1 MVKRFPLQKFFQV
14 CQAAWVL
21 LPDHRKPSP
30 NTTYALS
37 DAVNSAMSMFFMQAQ
52 SFLAHHQAM
61 SQKKQGKQNLQT
73 LFEVQKVPSDNQIRN
88 LLDPLPPEAFAPQYE
103 WIWKR
108 LSRLGGLTA
117 YETSLHTRLIAL
129 DGMVYHSSTEIS
141 CPYCLTRQDRNGKI
155 HYYHAVLLPLMVNSD
170 LEHVLA
176 CFPEMIT
183 PQDGAEKQDC
193 ERNAAKRWLTRW
205 AHLFVPHSITYL
217 GDDLFCNQPL
227 CEQVI
232 TQKQYFLFV
241 CKPDSH
247 VELYRWLAALT
258 PHERSERRWN
268 GKHGEIWRWQWVN
281 QVPIR
286 GGKDALLVN
295 WCDLQIT
302 HEETGAILYHNSWVT
317 NHQLTTDRVEA
328 ICRCGRTRW
337 KIENEGINVLKQ
349 KGYHVE
355 HNFGHG
361 AQHLAQVFLVL
372 NLLAFLL
379 HTALHLVDD
388 FYKFLRQALH
398 TRVTFFNDLR
408 ALCRYHVF
416 PDWEAL
422 WLFMIKSLEEDD
434 LPKDIAALISN

>member
-1 MVKRFPLQKFFQV
+1 
-14 CQAAWVL
+14 
-21 LPDHRKPSP
+21 
-30 NTTYALS
+30 
-37 DAVNSAMSMFFMQAQ
+37 MQSQ

-61 SQKKQGKQNLQT
+61 SQKKRGKQNLQT
-73 LFEVQKVPSDNQIRN
+73 LFAVDNVPSDNQIRN
-88 LLDPLPPEAFAPQYE
+88 LLDPLDPLAFAPQYA
-103 WIWKR
+103 WIWQK
-108 LSRLGGLTA
+108 LSELGGLEMYNTH
-117 YETSLHTRLIAL
+117 LKTRLIAL

-141 CPYCLTRQDRNGKI
+141 CANCTTRRDRNGKT
-155 HYYHAVLLPLMVNSD
+155 HYYHATLLPLLVKPD
-170 LEHVLA
+170 FEHVLT

-193 ERNAAKRWLTRW
+193 ERNAAKRWLARW
-205 AHLFVPHSITYL
+205 AHLFQPHSITYL

-227 CEQVI
+227 CEQVLA
-232 TQKQYFLFV
+232 QEQSFLFV

-247 VELYRWLAALT
+247 VGLYTWLAVLT
-258 PHERSERRWN
+258 PQVRSERRWN

-286 GGKDALLVN
+286 SGEDALLVN

-302 HEETGAILYHNSWVT
+302 HEDSGEVLYHNSWAT
-317 NHQLTTDRVEA
+317 NHTLSADNVA
-328 ICRCGRTRW
+328 DICHFGRTRW
-337 KIENEGINVLKQ
+337 KIENEGINVLKR

-361 AQHLAQVFLVL
+361 EQYLAQVFLVL

-388 FYKFLRQALH
+388 LYRFLRQALH
-398 TRVTFFNDLR
+398 TRVIFFNDLR
-408 ALCRYHVF
+408 ALCRYHAF

-422 WLFMIKSLEEDD
+422 WLFMVRSLEEDEM
-434 LPKDIAALISN
+434 PPNIVALISN

>member
-1 MVKRFPLQKFFQV
+1 MIKRFPLQKFFDDSQV
-14 CQAAWVL
+14 AWAA

-30 NTTYALS
+30 NTKYALS
-37 DAVNSAMSMFFMQAQ
+37 DAVNSAMSVFFMQSQ

-61 SQKKQGKQNLQT
+61 SQKKQGKENLQT
-73 LFEVQKVPSDNQIRN
+73 LFVVQHVPSDNQIRN
-88 LLDPLPPEAFAPQYE
+88 LLDPLEPTEFAAQYE
-103 WIWKR
+103 WIWR
-108 LSRLGGLTA
+108 QLSRLGGLAEYKTR
-117 YETSLHTRLIAL
+117 LKTRLIAL

-141 CPYCLTRQDRNGKI
+141 CACCSTRRDSKGNT
-155 HYYHAVLLPLMVNSD
+155 HYYHAALLPLMVQPG

-193 ERNAAKRWLTRW
+193 ERAAAKRWLGRW
-205 AHLFVPHSITYL
+205 AHLFAPHSITYL

-227 CEQVI
+227 CQEVI
-232 TQKQYFLFV
+232 AHKQSFLFV

-247 VELYRWLAALT
+247 VELYRWLAALQ
-258 PHERSERRWN
+258 PQERSQRRWN

-286 GGKDALLVN
+286 GGDAALLVN

-302 HEETGAILYHNSWVT
+302 HEERGKVLYHNSWAT
-317 NHQLTTDRVEA
+317 NHPLSADKVA
-328 ICRCGRTRW
+328 AVCDYGRSRW
-337 KIENEGINVLKQ
+337 KIENEGINVLKR
-349 KGYHVE
+349 KGYQVE

-361 AQHLAQVFLVL
+361 SQHLAQVLLVL

-388 FYKFLRQALH
+388 LYRFLRRALH

-408 ALCRYHVF
+408 ALCRYYSF
-416 PDWEAL
+416 PDWDSL
-422 WLFMIKSLEEDD
+422 WLFMIKALDEDD
-434 LPKDIAALISN
+434 VPTDIAALISN